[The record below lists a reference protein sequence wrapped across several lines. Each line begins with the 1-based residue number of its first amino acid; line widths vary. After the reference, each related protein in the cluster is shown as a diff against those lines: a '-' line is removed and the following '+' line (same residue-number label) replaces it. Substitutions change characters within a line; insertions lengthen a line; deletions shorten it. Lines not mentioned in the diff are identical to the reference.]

1 MYRKGE
7 RRILVVDDDA
17 GIRSL
22 LKNSLEVSGYQVE
35 TAQDG
40 VEALRLWDAQTYGLI
55 ITDMVFM
62 YSGGIDLV
70 QSVRGRDAQVPILA
84 ITGYGE
90 GVAQEALEA
99 GANHVL
105 LKPFH
110 LFEVRQVVDR
120 LLG

>member
-7 RRILVVDDDA
+7 KRILVVDDDA
-17 GIRSL
+17 GIRVL
-22 LKNSLEVSGYQVE
+22 LKNSLEATGYQVDV
-35 TAQDG
+35 AQNG
-40 VEALRLWDAQTYGLI
+40 VEALRLWEAKSYGLL

-70 QSVRGRDAQVPILA
+70 QSIRGRDAQVPILA

-110 LFEVRQVVDR
+110 LFEVRELVDR
-120 LLG
+120 MVG